1 MPDQKPLEVILAQI
15 EKEDPTV
22 LKAFIAEY
30 YFFKRDF
37 RKAVDLFAELFS
49 DPGLSPI
56 IKQSV
61 RNFLVIGNS
70 ELRKKELETLDFV
83 ITVDYKGQGIDTI
96 DRASFPEKT
105 VEVGKLL
112 ELVNYHIKGSK
123 DNG

>member
-1 MPDQKPLEVILAQI
+1 MPDQQPVKEIIAEI

-22 LKAFIAEY
+22 LKAFVAEY

-49 DPGLSPI
+49 DPALSPV

-70 ELRKKELETLDFV
+70 ELRKKELETLDFE
-83 ITVDYKGQGIDTI
+83 ITIDYKGQGVDTI
-96 DRASFPEKT
+96 DRASFSKKT
-105 VEVGKLL
+105 IEVAKLL
-112 ELVNYHIKGSK
+112 ELINYHIKGSK
-123 DNG
+123 E